1 MEALAGA
8 ALRSY
13 LQRLTVAISPLL
25 SSSSASRSMKSPRPI
40 RRGLLPTLIVSPQ
53 DGVQAQWYETLLKAG
68 VEPSR

>member
-1 MEALAGA
+1 MAM
-8 ALRSY
+8 
-13 LQRLTVAISPLL
+13 AISPLL